1 MYSLERKFLQD
12 YIWMKYP
19 LLKILKF
26 WVQKLRTLS
35 TNAVHP
41 QTLRMASFMY
51 LNRAGF
57 VECGMKN
64 NWVKGKL
71 ELNRLSRQKMQT
83 EEPIAHSFP
92 KALLM
97 LDLHLNTLF
106 WVTLEIKWSQRQ
118 SVWEIGGQ
126 FYSRAACGGH
136 GQWQC
141 RIRAHIHVCH
151 GVDLQLLAF
160 LVI

>member
-1 MYSLERKFLQD
+1 M
-12 YIWMKYP
+12 
-19 LLKILKF
+19 
-26 WVQKLRTLS
+26 QKLRTLS

-57 VECGMKN
+57 VEGGMKN

-106 WVTLEIKWSQRQ
+106 WVTLEIK
-118 SVWEIGGQ
+118 
-126 FYSRAACGGH
+126 
-136 GQWQC
+136 
-141 RIRAHIHVCH
+141 
-151 GVDLQLLAF
+151 
-160 LVI
+160 